1 MPRAIGKERDSVQP
15 PISIGMPVYN
25 GELYL
30 EAAIRSNLEQTFG
43 DFELIISDNASTD
56 ATGTI
61 CRDLAATD
69 KRIRYVRND
78 RNLGAASN
86 YNKVFELARG
96 EYFRWS
102 NADDVAERH
111 LLARTLEVLR
121 SRPDAVIAYG
131 LTHLIDADGRSLGP
145 HRDNLDLQHERPS
158 ERYRAFYGQGNM
170 TNIIYGL
177 MRARA
182 MRLTALMGAGS
193 FPSADVQFTASMA
206 LLGKFVEIPEVLFYR
221 RLHKGAMSV
230 SVDQLQYRT
239 FWAASDTLFLL
250 PTWRYEI
257 AGLKA
262 IVCMPLS
269 LSEKVRLLSFSAK
282 RLLWRRK
289 DLALDLI
296 GLLRQGMADG

>member
-1 MPRAIGKERDSVQP
+1 
-15 PISIGMPVYN
+15 
-25 GELYL
+25 
-30 EAAIRSNLEQTFG
+30 
-43 DFELIISDNASTD
+43 
-56 ATGTI
+56 
-61 CRDLAATD
+61 
-69 KRIRYVRND
+69 
-78 RNLGAASN
+78 
-86 YNKVFELARG
+86 
-96 EYFRWS
+96 
-102 NADDVAERH
+102 
-111 LLARTLEVLR
+111 
-121 SRPDAVIAYG
+121 
-131 LTHLIDADGRSLGP
+131 
-145 HRDNLDLQHERPS
+145 
-158 ERYRAFYGQGNM
+158 
-170 TNIIYGL
+170 
-177 MRARA
+177 